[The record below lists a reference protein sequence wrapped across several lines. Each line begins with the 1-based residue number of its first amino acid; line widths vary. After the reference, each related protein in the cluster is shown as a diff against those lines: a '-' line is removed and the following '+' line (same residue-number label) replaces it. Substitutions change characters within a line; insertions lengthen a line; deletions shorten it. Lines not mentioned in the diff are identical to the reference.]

1 MQFYTFA
8 MMKDLNVIQK
18 KLGSILLPIRAKSNG
33 RTPKVFTFAN
43 AKTIGILCNIVKK
56 ETYQDIMEFT
66 KLINRMHPN
75 IQVSILGFIADE
87 ELGESLSQQKNI
99 QFFSAE
105 DFSWSGKL
113 VNESVKQFA
122 TNKFDILLDIT
133 TNTVYPIQ
141 YIVRTSNAS
150 YKVGR
155 FIEDDMQYDLMLDT
169 KEENTIPNLI
179 TQINVYLTKIKTK

>member
-1 MQFYTFA
+1 
-8 MMKDLNVIQK
+8 MKDLNVIQK

-43 AKTIGILCNIVKK
+43 AKTIGILCNVENE
-56 ETYQDIMEFT
+56 ETCREILEFT
-66 KLINRMHPN
+66 KLIARMHPN
-75 IQVSILGFIADE
+75 IQVSILGFMADE
-87 ELGESLSQQKNI
+87 ELGERLSQQKEM

-113 VNESVKQFA
+113 VNDAVKQFA
-122 TNKFDILLDIT
+122 SHKFDILLDIT
-133 TNTVYPIQ
+133 TDTVYPIQ
-141 YIVRTSNAS
+141 YIVRASNAS

-179 TQINVYLTKIKTK
+179 TQINVYLTKIKTKQ

>member
-1 MQFYTFA
+1 
-8 MMKDLNVIQK
+8 MKDLNVIQK

-43 AKTIGILCNIVKK
+43 AKTIGILCNITSKG
-56 ETYQDIMEFT
+56 TYQDIMEFT

-87 ELGESLSQQKNI
+87 ELGESLSQQKDI

-113 VNESVKQFA
+113 VNDSVKQFA
-122 TNKFDILLDIT
+122 ANKFDILLDIT

-179 TQINVYLTKIKTK
+179 TQINVYLTKIKTKQ